1 MQIASTA
8 QALTGVAAGLAT
20 KAMEL
25 IAALM
30 VLVMESCVARTAHAY
45 QDPSAVANDSVFAWM
60 DGQEMDGV
68 VLISTNV
75 KR

>member
-25 IAALM
+25 IA
-30 VLVMESCVARTAHAY
+30 
-45 QDPSAVANDSVFAWM
+45 SVSFCIA
-60 DGQEMDGV
+60 
-68 VLISTNV
+68 
-75 KR
+75 